1 MASRRKPF
9 VPRPPRRRKPRKS
22 KDIDAFTYAEFLR
35 NLLAGN
41 VQATKLVE
49 TRDQFGR
56 LVLAYDDPN
65 G

>member
-1 MASRRKPF
+1 MAQRKPF

-22 KDIDAFTYAEFLR
+22 KDIDAFAYAEFMR
-35 NLLAGN
+35 SLLVGN
-41 VQATKLVE
+41 VRATKLID
-49 TRDQFGR
+49 TRDQLGR